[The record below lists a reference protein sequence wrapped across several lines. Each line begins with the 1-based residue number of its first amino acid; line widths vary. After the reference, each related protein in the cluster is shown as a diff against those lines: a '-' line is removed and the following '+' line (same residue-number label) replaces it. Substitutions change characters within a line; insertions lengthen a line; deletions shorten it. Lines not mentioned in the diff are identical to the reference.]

1 MHTVTS
7 HRPVATTAHD
17 VTLGTTSLTEA
28 AALFRGGRGYL
39 SACTMGLPTS
49 ETLAAT
55 LRDAERWAR
64 GEASVAGY
72 GATVERVRASYAGL
86 VGMPVDR
93 VAIGAQ
99 ASVFTGMVAASVADG
114 GEVLCV
120 DGDFSSM
127 VFPFLGQEHRGVR
140 VRHVPLAE
148 LASAITANT
157 ALVVFSLVQ
166 SSSGAVADAAGITAA
181 ARTHGA
187 RTLCDTTQ
195 AAGWMPVDA
204 GAFDATICHSY
215 KWLCA
220 PRGVAFFTVSSA
232 FQEELRPL
240 HTGWYAGEDPLAA
253 CYGPGMQLAASARRF
268 DASPAWQAWVGAEP
282 AIELFR
288 RLDLEAVRSHAVGLA
303 DAFCDGLGIESSGQA
318 IVSWPDADGSALA
331 QLTAS
336 GITASGRAGCARVA
350 FHLWNDEY
358 DVRDALRAL
367 GR

>member
-1 MHTVTS
+1 MY
-7 HRPVATTAHD
+7 RTAPAR
-17 VTLGTTSLTEA
+17 TFGPARSLSEA
-28 AALFRGGRGYL
+28 HGLFRGGRGYL
-39 SACTMGLPTS
+39 SACTMGLPSS
-49 ETLAAT
+49 ETVAAT
-55 LRDAERWAR
+55 LNDTERWAR
-64 GEASVAGY
+64 GEASVGQYAE
-72 GATVERVRASYAGL
+72 TVERVRAGYAEL
-86 VGMPVDR
+86 VATGVDR

-114 GEVLCV
+114 AEVLCV

-148 LASAITANT
+148 LASSISSNT

-166 SSSGAVADAAGITAA
+166 SSSGAVADSATITAA
-181 ARTHGA
+181 ARAHGA

-195 AAGWMPVDA
+195 ATGWMPVDA
-204 GAFDATICHSY
+204 SDFDASICHSY

-220 PRGVAFFTVSSA
+220 PRGVAFFTVSA
-232 FQEELRPL
+232 EFQTELRPL
-240 HTGWYAGEDPLAA
+240 HTGWYAGEDPMSA
-253 CYGPGMQLAASARRF
+253 CYGPVMQLASNARAF

-288 RLDLEAVRSHAVGLA
+288 SLDMHAVRDHAVGLA
-303 DAFCDGLGIESSGQA
+303 DAFCDGLGIERRGQA
-318 IVSWPDADGSALA
+318 IVSWPDAEGSALA

-336 GITASGRAGCARVA
+336 GITASGRAGGARVS

-358 DVRDALRAL
+358 DVADALRAL

>member
-1 MHTVTS
+1 MHTATLD
-7 HRPVATTAHD
+7 RPTAAPRNLRD
-17 VTLGTTSLTEA
+17 ARS
-28 AALFRGGRGYL
+28 LFRGGRGYL
-39 SACTMGLPTS
+39 SACTMGLPSS
-49 ETLAAT
+49 ETVAAT
-55 LRDAERWAR
+55 LRDTEQWAR
-64 GEASVAGY
+64 GEASV
-72 GATVERVRASYAGL
+72 GAYAETVERVRTSYAAL
-86 VGMPVDR
+86 VSVASNR

-114 GEVLCV
+114 AEVLCV

-127 VFPFLGQEHRGVR
+127 IFPFLGQEHRGVR

-148 LASAITANT
+148 IASSVTANT

-166 SSSGAVADAAGITAA
+166 SSTGAIADTAA
-181 ARTHGA
+181 IASAARSHGA

-204 GAFDATICHSY
+204 SAFDATICHSY

-220 PRGVAFFTVSSA
+220 PRGVAFFTVSA
-232 FQEELRPL
+232 AYQAELRPL

-253 CYGPGMQLAASARRF
+253 CYGPTMNLASSARAF

-288 RLDLEAVRSHAVGLA
+288 SLDMDAVRDHAVALA
-303 DAFCDGLGIESSGQA
+303 DAFSDGLGIERRGQA
-318 IVSWPDADGSALA
+318 IVSWPDADGTALA

-336 GITASGRAGCARVA
+336 GITASGRAGGARVA

-358 DVRDALRAL
+358 DVSDALRAL

>member
-1 MHTVTS
+1 MHS
-7 HRPVATTAHD
+7 TTLD
-17 VTLGTTSLTEA
+17 NPTTLAEA
-28 AALFRGGRGYL
+28 SALFRGGRGYL
-39 SACTMGLPTS
+39 GACTMGLPSSDTI
-49 ETLAAT
+49 AAT
-55 LRDAERWAR
+55 LIDAERWAR
-64 GEASVAGY
+64 GEATVGGY
-72 GATVERVRASYAGL
+72 AETVERVRAGYAGL
-86 VGMPVDR
+86 VGVGVDR

-99 ASVFTGMVAASVADG
+99 ASVFTGMVAAGLPDG
-114 GEVLCV
+114 AEVLCV

-148 LASAITANT
+148 LAESVRPGT

-166 SSSGAVADAAGITAA
+166 SASGAIADVAAIAAA
-181 ARTHGA
+181 ARRHGA

-204 GAFDATICHSY
+204 AAFDATICHSY

-220 PRGVAFFTVSSA
+220 PRGVAFFTVSAA
-232 FQEELRPL
+232 FQGELRPL

-253 CYGPGMQLAASARRF
+253 CYGPTMELAASARRF

-288 RLDLEAVRSHAVGLA
+288 RLDLAAVRDHAVGLA
-303 DAFCDGLGIESSGQA
+303 DAFCTGLGIEPRGQA
-318 IVSWPDADGSALA
+318 IVAWPDADGAALGA
-331 QLTAS
+331 LTAA

-350 FHLWNDEY
+350 FHLWNDGD
-358 DVRDALRAL
+358 DVADALRAL